1 MDKEISYTSTKIS
14 SYIGYFVQAIVNNF
28 LPILFIALQDVYG
41 IGYEKLGRL
50 VMFNFVTQM
59 ITDILSPK
67 IIAKTGYRKAA
78 IMCQFTAAAGLAAA
92 AFLPKIMWDP
102 YVGIVIAI
110 IIYAFASG
118 LMEVIL
124 SPMIEMLPTDNK
136 SGNMSLLHSFYC
148 WGQAITTIG
157 TTLLLHA
164 FGYKGWSYIP
174 LLWAVIPFFNAF
186 SFFKVPIVEPEP
198 ERKSDSFKTLFKSRL
213 FRYFMIM
220 MLCSGAAE
228 IAMAEWASMFAQKAL
243 GISKVIGDLAGPCA
257 FAVFMGLGRVL
268 YAAFSEKISFKKTVI
283 AMSTLCAACYYVAA
297 FSKSPILALSACA
310 LCGFTVSLFWPGT
323 LSAGSRAFPKGD
335 AVMFSVFAMCG
346 DIGCCIGP
354 WLLGIIA
361 DVTNLHVGFAV
372 SSVFPIIMII
382 TAVLFFKEEKIAGKQ
397 TP

>member
-1 MDKEISYTSTKIS
+1 MDKKISYTSTKIS

-102 YVGIVIAI
+102 YWGIVIAI

-174 LLWAVIPFFNAF
+174 LLWAAIPFFNAF

-213 FRYFMIM
+213 FRCFMLM

-228 IAMAEWASMFAQKAL
+228 IAMAEWASMFAQ
-243 GISKVIGDLAGPCA
+243 
-257 FAVFMGLGRVL
+257 RR
-268 YAAFSEKISFKKTVI
+268 SEFQ
-283 AMSTLCAACYYVAA
+283 
-297 FSKSPILALSACA
+297 
-310 LCGFTVSLFWPGT
+310 
-323 LSAGSRAFPKGD
+323 R
-335 AVMFSVFAMCG
+335 
-346 DIGCCIGP
+346 
-354 WLLGIIA
+354 
-361 DVTNLHVGFAV
+361 
-372 SSVFPIIMII
+372 
-382 TAVLFFKEEKIAGKQ
+382 
-397 TP
+397 

>member
-1 MDKEISYTSTKIS
+1 MEKTQNFKSTVFACYRG
-14 SYIGYFVQAIVNNF
+14 YITQGIVNNLSPLF
-28 LPILFIALQDVYG
+28 FVLFQNKFGISYSLISALILC
-41 IGYEKLGRL
+41 
-50 VMFNFVTQM
+50 NFVTQV
-59 ITDILSPK
+59 ITDMLSVK
-67 IIAKTGYRKAA
+67 YVDRIGYRKSAVIA
-78 IMCQFTAAAGLAAA
+78 HAL
-92 AFLPKIMWDP
+92 AFLGLVMQGTLPNVLPAP
-102 YVGIVIAI
+102 YVGLVLATIVNGVGG
-110 IIYAFASG
+110 G
-118 LMEVIL
+118 LIEVII
-124 SPMIEMLPTDNK
+124 SPIVDSCPGDAK
-136 SGNMSLLHSFYC
+136 ASAMSLLHSFYC

-213 FRYFMIM
+213 FRCFMIM

-361 DVTNLHVGFAV
+361 DVTDLHVGFAV

>member
-1 MDKEISYTSTKIS
+1 MDKKISYSSTKIS

-102 YVGIVIAI
+102 YWGIVIAI

-174 LLWAVIPFFNAF
+174 LLWAAIPFFNAF

-213 FRYFMIM
+213 FRCFMLM

-268 YAAFSEKISFKKTVI
+268 YAAFSEKLSFKKTVI
-283 AMSTLCAACYYVAA
+283 AMSVLCAACYYAAA
-297 FSKSPILALSACA
+297 FSKSPVLALSACA
-310 LCGFTVSLFWPGT
+310 LYSQPFLAGNAFCGQQSIPEGRRGHVQRFCNVRRYRLLHRPV
-323 LSAGSRAFPKGD
+323 AFRHY
-335 AVMFSVFAMCG
+335 S
-346 DIGCCIGP
+346 GCHQPACR
-354 WLLGIIA
+354 LCGIIC
-361 DVTNLHVGFAV
+361 
-372 SSVFPIIMII
+372 FPDNNDHNRC
-382 TAVLFFKEEKIAGKQ
+382 AFLQGRK
-397 TP
+397 